1 MFLMNL
7 KPFFASFKILKII
20 FIIALLLIVLIAA
33 LSYKHINSLSQSA
46 KEVVHTHKVQ
56 IELEQ
61 LISALKDAETGQ
73 RGFLI
78 TKDSVFLQPFTNAR
92 AKVNESFNTLKTL
105 TADNPRQQT
114 NLDSLYVMIDT
125 RFKILAN
132 TLQIGSQNNATE
144 KQVTAGML
152 MGKNMM
158 DKIRLHI
165 ISMNNL
171 ENNYLIQRQKK
182 YEYEDYLTP
191 VFALLLSL
199 FSLLVFVLSYL
210 KINKDLNASK
220 KANEQLSITA
230 AAIKQAEEIG
240 DFGTWQW
247 DLETKKYFFSDN
259 LYRLV
264 GCPPQSFEASLEIF
278 LDFIHADDRHFIIE
292 GSAKVLNEGITSTHF
307 FRIIRKDGELIYVKS
322 ISKLLVDAVGKKI
335 VIGLTVNVTKD
346 YLNNLLLND
355 INRELKESNAELSSF
370 NHVASHDLQE
380 PLRKIETFISRIK
393 EEEMQNM
400 PEASKGYFA
409 KIETAANR
417 MRQLINDLLIF
428 SRANKAEKIFAD
440 TDLNVILKNVTQE
453 LAQTIEEKNAVLKSA
468 QLPTLAV
475 IPFQIQQLFTN
486 LIGNALKYYRPD
498 TAPLISIACT
508 LTTAKENPA
517 LKAESDKPYYKISFT
532 DNGLGFEQ
540 QFAENIFIP
549 FRRLHDTSAYP
560 GTGIGLSICKK
571 IIENHSGIIY
581 AEGKPGIGATFTFL
595 LPA

>member
-7 KPFFASFKILKII
+7 KPFFASFRILKII
-20 FIIALLLIVLIAA
+20 FTISLLLIILISA

-46 KEVVHTHKVQ
+46 KQVVHTHKVQ

-61 LISALKDAETGQ
+61 LISNLKDAETGQ

-78 TKDSVFLQPFTNAR
+78 TNDSVFLQPFIDAR
-92 AKVNESFNTLKTL
+92 VKVNESFNTLKTL

-114 NLDSLYVMIDT
+114 NLDSLYVMIDA

-132 TLQIGSQNNATE
+132 TLQIATKNNATKNQLTE
-144 KQVTAGML
+144 NL
-152 MGKNMM
+152 LIGKAMM
-158 DKIRLHI
+158 DKIRQHI
-165 ISMNNL
+165 SSMNNL
-171 ENNYLIQRQKK
+171 ENEYLIQHQKK
-182 YEYEDYLTP
+182 YNYEDYLTP
-191 VFALLLSL
+191 LFALLLSL
-199 FSLLVFVLSYL
+199 FSLLVFTLSYL
-210 KINKDLNASK
+210 KINKDLKVFK
-220 KANEQLSITA
+220 KANEKLTITTE
-230 AAIKQAEEIG
+230 AIKQAEDIG
-240 DFGTWQW
+240 DFGSWQW

-259 LYRLV
+259 LYRLL
-264 GCPPQSFEASLEIF
+264 GCPTQSFEASLEIF
-278 LDFIHADDRHFIIE
+278 LDFIHPDDRHFIIE
-292 GSAKVLNEGITSTHF
+292 GSDKVLHEGITSTHF

-322 ISKLLVDAVGKKI
+322 ISKLLVDVVGKKI

-355 INRELKESNAELSSF
+355 VNRELKESNAELSSF

-393 EEEMQNM
+393 QEEMQNM
-400 PEASKGYFA
+400 PEAGKGYFA

-417 MRQLINDLLIF
+417 MRQLINDLLLF

-440 TDLNVILKNVTQE
+440 TDLNIILKNVTQE
-453 LAQTIEEKNAVLKSA
+453 LAQTIEEKNAVLQSV

-486 LIGNALKYYRPD
+486 LIGNSLKYCRPD
-498 TAPLISIACT
+498 VAPLINIQCS
-508 LTTAKENPA
+508 LTTAKENPV
-517 LKAESDKPYYKISFT
+517 LKAESDKTYYKISFT

-540 QFAENIFIP
+540 QYAENIFIP